1 MTIQRM
7 EWSAWFLH
15 KFKSA
20 RSSCQQVNYL
30 DHDAATSDQDGK
42 EPLAYINRRGNPVI
56 RVDRHKDLAYGQN
69 RDSVRITSKEK
80 FKKGQRE
87 CDVIARV

>member
-1 MTIQRM
+1 MY
-7 EWSAWFLH
+7 
-15 KFKSA
+15 
-20 RSSCQQVNYL
+20 QVNYL

-56 RVDRHKDLAYGQN
+56 RVDHHKDLAYGQN

-80 FKKGQRE
+80 FKKGQLRE
-87 CDVIARV
+87 WDVDCMSLMLKV